1 MKKIIL
7 LSLLLGWIIFPLSA
21 QIKIDLNELTVDK
34 PIKID
39 FKEFTLDNGLHVIMH
54 QDNTTPLVATNLL
67 YHVGS
72 KNENPERTGFA
83 DLFSNLMFEGTE
95 NIERGQ
101 YKNIIRSKSGTLGA
115 RSNQDFTNYF
125 ALLPSNEL
133 ELALYMES
141 ERMLHA
147 KVDWTGVEKELN
159 LKEVNMRRV
168 ENQPYSSILPE
179 TMKRAYTTHPY
190 QWTPSG
196 SINQLNEATLEEF
209 QQFYKDFYVPNN
221 VTLTIAGDIDYVTTE
236 SMVRKYFSEIPK
248 GTKPIYRP
256 TITEPKKTAE
266 VRDIIYDNIQTPA
279 VIQAYNLPPRNH
291 PDSHALYLLST
302 YLTGGNSSL
311 MYKELVEKQQK
322 ASRLSATLL
331 ELEDGGLFI
340 IEGRTNM
347 GRDARDVAAERNEF
361 IYKLGK
367 GSGMS
372 DEDTDKL
379 LKIMAN
385 DMYADNK
392 LGIDPKELDTEI
404 DRLIKQV
411 QEQGISEE
419 ELTKLKNIMEY
430 QMVKDNYSLLQLLAR
445 DLVEAKVIFEDTNY
459 INQVIEARAKV
470 TKEDIQRVAKTYL
483 DLNGRVV
490 LYYLPKSVNQ

>member
-7 LSLLLGWIIFPLSA
+7 LSLLLGWIILPLSA
-21 QIKIDLNELTVDK
+21 QIKIDFNELTVDN

-54 QDNTTPLVATNLL
+54 QDNTLPLVATNLL

-83 DLFSNLMFEGTE
+83 DLISNLMFEGSE
-95 NIERGQ
+95 NIARGQ
-101 YKNIIRSKSGTLGA
+101 YRNIIRSRGGTLGA
-115 RSNQDFTNYF
+115 RPNQDVTNYY

-133 ELALYMES
+133 ELVLYMES

-147 KVDWTGVEKELN
+147 KVDLTGVVNQLK
-159 LKEVNMRRV
+159 LKEGRMRQA
-168 ENQPYSSILPE
+168 ENTPYSSILSE
-179 TMKRAYTTHPY
+179 TVKRAYTTHPY
-190 QWTPSG
+190 QWTPVG
-196 SINQLNEATLEEF
+196 SMDHLNAATIEEF

-221 VTLTIAGDIDYVTTE
+221 ATLAIAGDIDYVTTE

-256 TITEPKKTAE
+256 TITEPKNTFE
-266 VRDIIYDNIQTPA
+266 VRDIIYDNIQTPS

-291 PDSHALYLLST
+291 PDSHAIYMLSQ

-311 MYKELVEKQQK
+311 MYKELVEKQQI
-322 ASRLSATLL
+322 ALEVSATVL
-331 ELEDGGLFI
+331 ELEDGGLFQI
-340 IEGRTNM
+340 TGLTNM
-347 GRDARDVAAERNEF
+347 GVDARDIDVERDELINNT
-361 IYKLGK
+361 KLGQAR
-367 GSGMS
+367 SE
-372 DEDTDKL
+372 EDKAKL
-379 LKIMAN
+379 RNLLGYN
-385 DMYADNK
+385 MYSKNN
-392 LGIDPKELDTEI
+392 LGVDPKELDSEI

-411 QEQGISEE
+411 QDQGISEE

-430 QMVKDNYSLLQLLAR
+430 QRVRLNYSELQRLAR
-445 DLVEAKVIFEDTNY
+445 DLVEAKVIYGNTNY

-470 TKEDIQRVAKTYL
+470 TKEDIQRVSKTYL

-490 LYYLPKSVNQ
+490 LYYLPKSAKQ